1 MGFTEHVF
9 AEYILALNAG
19 VLSSAGYLFAFSL
32 AALVCVGA
40 AWRARSVPDP
50 DTRYGLVALFLI
62 SGAWSTA
69 YIGFLLAGSAAAK
82 SLFYQASLI
91 VGFGAV
97 WAWLWFCSAYTGRT
111 LHRTGAAWRLAA
123 AVFSAAV
130 LLKITNPLHGLYYSL
145 EPSGGAFGLVVRHG
159 ILYWVVMGV
168 SYALSGAG
176 YLMLFERFVKTDL
189 RAGPLA
195 LLTGLTATPAA
206 LNVIG
211 YASPVLRDITH
222 EPLGVAVF
230 AVGVLV
236 VYETQFST
244 VRAVGDLEKPNLTVG
259 PGRTV
264 RDLGGGA
271 VEAIPGLGE
280 DAVGSPLRDVAPG
293 LAEAL
298 QDETPVWTVASE
310 AEAPDAD
317 APRHY
322 QIMETGL
329 GGAAES
335 RIVVLSDITERR
347 RRQRRLERRDDF
359 FRKAQALADVGAWE
373 YDVQE
378 DRLRWSKEVYRIH
391 GLPEDTDPTPDEA
404 VNFYHQEDRPEIRE
418 AFTRAIEEGE
428 PCDEELRIR
437 RPDGSVRWVRVYGEP
452 QVEGGDTARVRGAFQ
467 DITEQKRRE
476 ETLRKLREK
485 YQGLLEGAPDAIFV
499 ADVES
504 GRIMG
509 ANHAAAS
516 LLGTTTEELI
526 GCDQSE
532 LHPSGDAEK
541 YRSLFRRAVQGAE
554 KDSKVFSELE
564 DGTQVFVETD
574 SGEQIP
580 VEISA
585 TRVDLGGEEAGGE
598 ALVGIFRDITE
609 QRTRENVLRAAKE
622 GAEKARREAEEAARL
637 KSAVLANMSH
647 EIRTPL
653 TSIIGFAEAIG
664 ENAEA
669 ASRFAPLI
677 EKSGKRLLETLNG
690 VLTLSELEAG
700 QVEFDEET
708 VGLKEEAKTLV
719 EELRPQAE
727 EAGIGCRVEANG
739 RPVRARADKGG
750 VQIALRNLVANAIKY
765 TEDGE
770 VVVRAYRKEGAS
782 REGGTSGQEGQA
794 VLEVE
799 DTGIGMD
806 PEVAEDLFE
815 PFRQASEGMSRE
827 YEGTGVGLAVTK
839 EAIDQMGGSIEVE
852 TEKGEGSRFIVRL
865 PRAEGSG
872 GEGSSS

>member
-1 MGFTEHVF
+1 
-9 AEYILALNAG
+9 
-19 VLSSAGYLFAFSL
+19 
-32 AALVCVGA
+32 
-40 AWRARSVPDP
+40 
-50 DTRYGLVALFLI
+50 
-62 SGAWSTA
+62 
-69 YIGFLLAGSAAAK
+69 
-82 SLFYQASLI
+82 
-91 VGFGAV
+91 
-97 WAWLWFCSAYTGRT
+97 
-111 LHRTGAAWRLAA
+111 
-123 AVFSAAV
+123 
-130 LLKITNPLHGLYYSL
+130 
-145 EPSGGAFGLVVRHG
+145 
-159 ILYWVVMGV
+159 
-168 SYALSGAG
+168 
-176 YLMLFERFVKTDL
+176 
-189 RAGPLA
+189 
-195 LLTGLTATPAA
+195 
-206 LNVIG
+206 
-211 YASPVLRDITH
+211 
-222 EPLGVAVF
+222 
-230 AVGVLV
+230 
-236 VYETQFST
+236 
-244 VRAVGDLEKPNLTVG
+244 
-259 PGRTV
+259 
-264 RDLGGGA
+264 
-271 VEAIPGLGE
+271 
-280 DAVGSPLRDVAPG
+280 
-293 LAEAL
+293 
-298 QDETPVWTVASE
+298 
-310 AEAPDAD
+310 
-317 APRHY
+317 
-322 QIMETGL
+322 METGL

-378 DRLRWSKEVYRIH
+378 DRLRWSREVHKIH
-391 GLPEDTDPTPDEA
+391 GLPEDTDPTLDEA
-404 VNFYHQEDRPEIRE
+404 ISLYHREDRPKIRE

-428 PCDEELRIR
+428 PYDEELRIR

-485 YQGLLEGAPDAIFV
+485 YQDLLEGAPDAIFV

-526 GCDQSE
+526 GRDQSG
-532 LHPSGDAEK
+532 LHPSGDAGK
-541 YRSLFRRAVQGAE
+541 YRSLFRRAVQGAG
-554 KDSKVFSELE
+554 KGNKVFSELE

-574 SGEQIP
+574 SGEQVP

-664 ENAEA
+664 ESSEA
-669 ASRFAPLI
+669 AERFAPLI
-677 EKSGKRLLETLNG
+677 EKSGKRLLETLDG
-690 VLTLSELEAG
+690 VLTLSKLEAG

-708 VGLKEEAKTLV
+708 VSLKEEAETLV

-727 EAGIGCRVEANG
+727 EAGIDCRVEANG
-739 RPVRARADKGG
+739 RPVRARVDKGG

-765 TEDGE
+765 TEEGE
-770 VVVRAYRKEGAS
+770 VVVRAYRDEGA
-782 REGGTSGQEGQA
+782 A

-815 PFRQASEGMSRE
+815 PFRQASEGLSRE

-839 EAIDQMGGSIEVE
+839 EAIDQMGGTIEVE
-852 TEKGEGSRFIVRL
+852 TEKGEGSRFTVRL
-865 PRAEGSG
+865 PLGSG
-872 GEGSSS
+872 GE